1 MLTAMFSGYALW
13 FTIPALIATGAFV
26 IKLSLLLTGADA
38 IDDHADFSA
47 AAGDGHAG
55 TDDGAGAFKLLSVQ
69 AMMGFLMGFGWG
81 GFAALQGSGFGLL
94 ASIGI
99 GVGCGLGMM
108 WLLAFVFRAMSEL
121 ESSGNIGIHQVIGK
135 DGVVDVTVPSARSGM
150 GRVRVIVDERQRS
163 YSAMTEGAE
172 LGRAT
177 RVRILSAEG
186 DNTLMVASI

>member
-26 IKLSLLLTGADA
+26 IKLSLLLTGADTM
-38 IDDHADFSA
+38 DDHADFA
-47 AAGDGHAG
+47 PDTGDAQ
-55 TDDGAGAFKLLSVQ
+55 DGAGAFKLLSVQ

-81 GFAALQGSGFGLL
+81 GFAALKGSQFGLL
-94 ASIGI
+94 GSIGI
-99 GVGCGLGMM
+99 GVVCGLGMM

-121 ESSGNIGIHQVIGK
+121 EASGNIGIQQVIGK
-135 DGVVDVTVPSARSGM
+135 DGVVDVTVPGARGGT

-186 DNTLMVASI
+186 DNTLMVVSV